1 MKLSIKKLLP
11 RFNIGHLTLITP
23 ILFLILFISHPL
35 KSSAHAY
42 SASYTN
48 ISMEKDKTTMEFS
61 LDTLSIFELLPSI
74 DQNKNWILDSSEIKK
89 NKHHLEELITEGL
102 TLDKGNQE
110 QTPEVKDMKII
121 KKKNK
126 EFLTVTMIFPAF
138 TPGDTLN
145 FNDGFYYNDSATNY
159 INLITASYMGEK
171 SEGVLEGKNRTWTM
185 LLTEVQ
191 QEQQADGSGTA
202 QEDSGNGASDN
213 RDGETVQANAQN
225 ESVQGNAEQ
234 KSAGVTATTT
244 SSSWLSFLKLGMHHI
259 LFGYDHLLFLLSL
272 LIARQS
278 FKQIVATITAFTVA
292 HSITLT
298 FSVLGIINV
307 PASIVEPAIALSIC
321 YVALENIFRKDISH
335 RWVLTFVFGLIH
347 GMGFADILKEMN
359 LPKSSLAIDLAS
371 FNIGI
376 EIIQLAIVALLLPVL
391 TWVYRSKYS
400 KQVIIGVSSLAFVL
414 GGIWL
419 IERVI

>member
-1 MKLSIKKLLP
+1 MLLNLNKLRHCSQC
-11 RFNIGHLTLITP
+11 RFS
-23 ILFLILFISHPL
+23 FLIVVFFVLVTFISFPT

-42 SASYTN
+42 SASYTH
-48 ISMEKDKTTMEFS
+48 ISMEKDKTVMEFS

-74 DQNKNWILDSSEIKK
+74 DQNKNWILDASEIKK
-89 NKHHLEELITEGL
+89 AKHHLEELITEGL

-121 KKKNK
+121 KKENK
-126 EFLTVTMIFPAF
+126 EFLTVTMNFPSF
-138 TPGDTLN
+138 SPGDTIH

-159 INLITASYMGEK
+159 INLITASYLGEK

-185 LLTEVQ
+185 LIMEAQ
-191 QEQQADGSGTA
+191 QEQQSDGSGVDQGTSSSV
-202 QEDSGNGASDN
+202 DSGSNSSG
-213 RDGETVQANAQN
+213 GGTVQANA
-225 ESVQGNAEQ
+225 SDEQ
-234 KSAGVTATTT
+234 KTTDVGASTTST

-278 FKQIVATITAFTVA
+278 FKQIAATITAFTIA

-298 FSVLGIINV
+298 FSVLGILNV
-307 PASIVEPAIALSIC
+307 PAGFVEPAIAISIC
-321 YVALENIFRKDISH
+321 YVALENIFRKNISY

-347 GMGFADILKEMN
+347 GMGFADILKEMS
-359 LPKSSLAIDLAS
+359 LPKSSLAVDLAS

-391 TWVYRSKYS
+391 HLVYRSKYS
-400 KQVIIGVSSLAFVL
+400 KQVIITVSSLAFFL

-419 IERVI
+419 FERVI

>member
-1 MKLSIKKLLP
+1 MFIYTYNNDRFTFRRITILP
-11 RFNIGHLTLITP
+11 FEKSRNISFIV
-23 ILFLILFISHPL
+23 IAFVFASFISFPI

-48 ISMEKDKTTMEFS
+48 ITMDQDKTEMEFS
-61 LDTLSIFELLPSI
+61 LDTLSIFELIPSI
-74 DQNKNWILDSSEIKK
+74 DENKNWILDSSEIKK

-102 TLDKGNQE
+102 TLDKGNAE
-110 QTPEVKDMKII
+110 QTPDVKDMKIV

-126 EFLTVTMIFPAF
+126 EFLTVTMDFPAF
-138 TPGDTLN
+138 SPGDTLN
-145 FNDGFYYNDSATNY
+145 FNDGFYYNDTATNY

-171 SEGVLEGKNRTWTM
+171 SEGVLEAKNRTWTM
-185 LLTEVQ
+185 LITEVQ
-191 QEQQADGSGTA
+191 QEQGDESSSVASGSSVDDTASSNDANDNGTNGK
-202 QEDSGNGASDN
+202 SGQV
-213 RDGETVQANAQN
+213 E
-225 ESVQGNAEQ
+225 
-234 KSAGVTATTT
+234 T
-244 SSSWLSFLKLGMHHI
+244 SSSSWFSFLKLGMHHI

-278 FKQIVATITAFTVA
+278 FKQTAATVTAFTVA

-298 FSVLGIINV
+298 LTVLGIINV
-307 PASIVEPAIALSIC
+307 PGSIVEPAIALSIC
-321 YVALENIFRKDISH
+321 YVALENIFRKKISY
-335 RWVLTFVFGLIH
+335 RWVLTFIFGLIH

-359 LPKSSLAIDLAS
+359 LSKSSLAIDLAS

-391 TWVYRSKYS
+391 YWIYRSKYS
-400 KQVIIGVSSLAFVL
+400 KQVIVGVSGLAFVL

-419 IERVI
+419 IERMI